1 MARRDYPTLGTVLVS
16 AAVLG
21 TGAVYLAPRPAAL
34 VAGLLLTLVLP
45 GAALTRA
52 FLPGRRLS
60 VAEWI
65 MLVPG
70 LSLATLALGGLGL
83 ATAGVPLTRRWWILL
98 VAVVTVVAAVAGQL
112 RSWYA
117 ARRARL
123 PVDRDIGQA
132 GQGADPARHDAGPA
146 TTTAPRSR
154 TRERIT
160 FRRAVLRLLP
170 LALAAGLLGGAGW
183 YSLRSAEQH
192 DREPFT
198 ALVMVPAFA
207 TEAPGP
213 TRTVAIGIQCRE
225 RATTDYLIRIHGVDG
240 FEERIT
246 ARLRPNEDWARR
258 VQVPST
264 GRVTVDLYRDGGTSP
279 YRTVFLDNPE

>member
-1 MARRDYPTLGTVLVS
+1 MARRDYPTIGTVLVV
-16 AAVLG
+16 AAVVG

-34 VAGLLLTLVLP
+34 VAALLLTLVLP

-52 FLPGRRLS
+52 FFPGRRLTT
-60 VAEWI
+60 AEWI

-70 LSLATLALGGLGL
+70 LSLATLTLGGLGL
-83 ATAGVPLTRRWWILL
+83 ATAGAPLTRRWWILL
-98 VAVVTVVAAVAGQL
+98 VAVVTVAAAVVGQL

-117 ARRARL
+117 AHRA
-123 PVDRDIGQA
+123 A
-132 GQGADPARHDAGPA
+132 PAERVAEPA
-146 TTTAPRSR
+146 TKTALRSR
-154 TRERIT
+154 PRERIT

-170 LALAAGLLGGAGW
+170 LVLAAGLLGGAAW
-183 YSLRSAEQH
+183 YSLRSAEEH

-213 TRTVAIGIQCRE
+213 TRTVAIGVQCRE
-225 RATTDYLIRIHGVDG
+225 QVTTEYLIRIHGVDG
-240 FEERIT
+240 FEERLT
-246 ARLRPNEDWARR
+246 ARLRPDEDWARR
-258 VQVPST
+258 VAVPST

-279 YRTVFLDNPE
+279 YRTVFLDNPQ

>member
-1 MARRDYPTLGTVLVS
+1 MARRDYPTIGTLLVS

-34 VAGLLLTLVLP
+34 AAGLLLTLVLP

-52 FLPGRRLS
+52 LFPGRRIS

-83 ATAGVPLTRRWWILL
+83 AAAGVPLTRRWWILL
-98 VAVVTVVAAVAGQL
+98 VAGVTVVAAVAGQL

-117 ARRARL
+117 TRHTRL
-123 PVDRDIGQA
+123 AEQDTDQVEQA
-132 GQGADPARHDAGPA
+132 KPA
-146 TTTAPRSR
+146 TATAPRSGG
-154 TRERIT
+154 RERIT

-170 LALAAGLLGGAGW
+170 LALAAGLVGGAGW

-198 ALVMVPAFA
+198 ALMMVPAFA